1 MDVRI
6 LEWQIFYQT
15 SKIKS
20 MPLKHKHA
28 TEVVKQLQ
36 DAGYIAYFAGG
47 WVRDLLMQ
55 RPSDDI
61 DIATDASVA
70 EIQRLFP
77 KTIPVGVAFGIVI
90 VVHGTDQFEVAAF
103 RKDRGYVDGRR
114 PTGVDPATPEEDANR
129 RDFTINGMFYDPI
142 AQKLYDYIG
151 GEKDIQNQIIRAIG
165 NPHERFFEDRLRMMR
180 AVRYSTRFNFP
191 IEEATLNAIRA
202 HSGDLLPAVAMER
215 IWQEFKKMSNFA
227 HFDTGLIMLHDLGL
241 LPVIFPALKDVSM
254 SEIKRRVHYIEK
266 FPKGSPTFAELLELF
281 PKHDLE
287 QIFQLAEYLK
297 LSNKETAF
305 AKFYHHAQSLFGMP
319 KDWLEKLEKIEW
331 AQFYADPYSEIG
343 LSMIG
348 AKTPSPQAFM
358 QEQEQ
363 RQKKLQKH
371 IDRIRSKNPYL
382 RAEHLIALG
391 IPPGEKM
398 GDLLDEGMRIA
409 VNEEIE
415 DPQKIIS
422 ILKQGPLW

>member
-1 MDVRI
+1 MK
-6 LEWQIFYQT
+6 Q
-15 SKIKS
+15 
-20 MPLKHKHA
+20 KHA

-36 DAGYIAYFAGG
+36 EAGYIAYFAGG
-47 WVRDLLMQ
+47 WVRDFLMQ

-61 DIATDASVA
+61 DIATDAAVS

-90 VVHGTDQFEVAAF
+90 VVHRGEQFEVATF

-142 AQKLYDYIG
+142 AEKLYDFIG
-151 GEKDIQNQIIRAIG
+151 GEKDIKRKVIHAIG

-180 AVRYSTRFNFP
+180 AVRYSTRFGFP
-191 IEEATLNAIRA
+191 IEESTLNAIRA
-202 HSGDLLPAVAMER
+202 HSADLIPAVAMER
-215 IWQEFKKMSNFA
+215 IWQEFKKMSQFA

-241 LPVIFPALKDVSM
+241 LPVIFPALKEVKLA
-254 SEIKRRVHYIEK
+254 EIKRRVQYIEK

-281 PKHDLE
+281 PKHDLD

-305 AKFYHHAQSLFGMP
+305 AKFYHHAQALFGMP
-319 KDWLEKLEKIEW
+319 KEWLEKLEKIEW

-343 LSMIG
+343 LSMIA
-348 AKTPSPQAFM
+348 AKSPNPESFK
-358 QEQEQ
+358 QEQEK
-363 RQKKLQKH
+363 RQKALQHH
-371 IDRIRSKNPYL
+371 IDRIRTKNPYL
-382 RAEHLIALG
+382 RAEHLIEIG
-391 IPPGEKM
+391 IPPGVKM
-398 GDLLDEGMRIA
+398 GDLLEEGMRIA
-409 VNEEIE
+409 VNEDIE
-415 DPQKIIS
+415 DPQKIIN
-422 ILKQGPLW
+422 ILKQSPIW